1 MLTEHFLD
9 LDPNTIASALAT
21 EGVIAIEGALQPDA
35 IAAIQ
40 NDVEQHRAGI
50 NINGVTGVQFHKQFY
65 LCHMLAVSK
74 TFTQLV
80 THPKILEITERVV
93 GAQFRLKALRYY
105 ETFGLHH
112 MQWHTDN
119 KTDRGF
125 AQIPGIIFIAY
136 ISDVDDGEF
145 QYVRGS
151 HAWSGEKAY
160 NDYSDAFVDEKLSKD
175 ILSCKGRA
183 GTMVIYDTYG
193 IHRAKPVP
201 RADFVRK
208 SLFWQVDR
216 EIEHAEPILINPEF
230 LGEIDRKTQR
240 YLGFGL
246 PTGYKIFPQSD
257 VGTIPSSAVNIPDA
271 MHLAKL
277 AVKAKVKKLIG
288 RR

>member
-1 MLTEHFLD
+1 MLTKQFLS
-9 LDPNTIASALAT
+9 LDPNTVASALAR
-21 EGVIAIEGALQPDA
+21 EGVIAIEGALQPEA

-40 NDVEQHRAGI
+40 DDVEQHRAGI

-125 AQIPGIIFIAY
+125 AQIPGIIFIIY
-136 ISDVDDGEF
+136 ISDVEDGEF
-145 QYVRGS
+145 QYVKGS

-160 NDYSDAFVDEKLSKD
+160 NDYPDEFISQNFQD
-175 ILSCKGRA
+175 SILSFKGRA

-193 IHRAKPVP
+193 IHRAKPVAD
-201 RADFVRK
+201 ADFVRK
-208 SLFWQVDR
+208 SLFWQIDR
-216 EIEHAEPILINPEF
+216 EVSQGEP
-230 LGEIDRKTQR
+230 
-240 YLGFGL
+240 
-246 PTGYKIFPQSD
+246 
-257 VGTIPSSAVNIPDA
+257 
-271 MHLAKL
+271 
-277 AVKAKVKKLIG
+277 
-288 RR
+288 